1 MGTGRETEN
10 EREGEREKGWQ
21 RKRCQMF
28 LEKTVLP
35 TSSVKELIVRAVD
48 GFLRDVLHPPVGGAV
63 LAQGSYRTAGEE
75 KRLHFKAE

>member
-1 MGTGRETEN
+1 
-10 EREGEREKGWQ
+10 
-21 RKRCQMF
+21 MF